1 VLKYIYSLIEFV
13 IKNILTL
20 TIAIK

>member
-1 VLKYIYSLIEFV
+1 LEFV

-20 TIAIK
+20 ERLHAVQYGYRQR